1 MAKREQ
7 HENCLKNLKK
17 FTKDYQP
24 TPEAKSKGK
33 LKANAEKRQI
43 ETSAQIISRL
53 LEKEITNK
61 STGEQLTQKEAMLLG
76 VLYKAINEHD
86 LKAVEMVLKLIGE
99 LNDKLSIDMTAK
111 NANVSIEELRALK
124 QQIEA
129 DE

>member
-1 MAKREQ
+1 
-7 HENCLKNLKK
+7 
-17 FTKDYQP
+17 
-24 TPEAKSKGK
+24 
-33 LKANAEKRQI
+33 
-43 ETSAQIISRL
+43 
-53 LEKEITNK
+53 
-61 STGEQLTQKEAMLLG
+61 MLLG